1 MCSLEHKR
9 NAVCFQSALQR
20 VQLNKGPDRGR
31 WQAWRK
37 RSAVIHIAKTTVSAS
52 AKRWH
57 VFLFLKPCTPT
68 GMTQHLSP
76 PFLSAPQPA
85 WRTRRWFMVGEGGG
99 ALVCSGK
106 GGVQGWV
113 IYGQQLTSWQTTR
126 GRREADADSC
136 TGVVAQT
143 SVPTR
148 ICLYAEHWFTG
159 FKQVVPN
166 TSSNIGTSLLKQIIN
181 CKLKTGL

>member
-1 MCSLEHKR
+1 MLFVFS
-9 NAVCFQSALQR
+9 LQR
-20 VQLNKGPDRGR
+20 VQLYKGPDRGR
-31 WQAWRK
+31 WQAKRK
-37 RSAVIHIAKTTVSAS
+37 RSNVIHIAKTTISAS

-85 WRTRRWFMVGEGGG
+85 WRTRRWFMVEEGGG
-99 ALVCSGK
+99 YPVGREGFK
-106 GGVQGWV
+106 DGWFMDN
-113 IYGQQLTSWQTTR
+113 SWQTTR
-126 GRREADADSC
+126 GRREAEADSC
-136 TGVVAQT
+136 TGAIAQT

-159 FKQVVPN
+159 FKQIVPN
-166 TSSNIGTSLLKQIIN
+166 TSSNTATRTIN
-181 CKLKTGL
+181 KL